1 MARLS
6 VSLLTVLCVL
16 AALALSMPVKR
27 DEQAPSHGFTLE
39 STLDQLKSATKL
51 MDGLDNKDSNDKEN
65 QTEHAPAES
74 DSDNEAPAKEQKKE
88 ASPPIDDSSSDES
101 KSEDKPTSTKKLS
114 SGTFVTPTATNTHHP
129 TSVPNALGKLPL
141 VGGLLGGAG
150 GGL

>member
-6 VSLLTVLCVL
+6 LSFLSVLFVL

-39 STLDQLKSATKL
+39 STLDQLKSATKI
-51 MDGLDNKDSNDKEN
+51 MNGLDDKDNNDEDN
-65 QTEHAPAES
+65 QTKHAPATE
-74 DSDNEAPAKEQKKE
+74 NEAPAKEQKKE
-88 ASPPIDDSSSDES
+88 ASTPTADSSSDES
-101 KSEDKPTSTKKLS
+101 KSDDKGTPTKKLS

-129 TSVPNALGKLPL
+129 TSQPNALGKLPL